1 MDMKGRRGKQAYY
14 FRGEIRWEEGSIDE
28 GDEMVED
35 SIDVL
40 GLFQKKKDYAYKN
53 CRVVQDKGEMHV
65 IGDGD
70 GRLRISAAAYKGVRP
85 NIETTEKAVYSST
98 SGYATSVVAGDRNA
112 RVVLPKRR
120 KAQSSNRIKPNYLEW
135 YDRLNKTQ
143 GVQEIFQAAGVADAI
158 AASITVIPKD
168 VSLLEWIIGHF
179 SRKTRTFL
187 FPWGVCSWD
196 TGRCSCH
203 RGATGGKSAGKAGK
217 ANTA

>member
-1 MDMKGRRGKQAYY
+1 MMWR
-14 FRGEIRWEEGSIDE
+14 SIMWW
-28 GDEMVED
+28 GW
-35 SIDVL
+35 
-40 GLFQKKKDYAYKN
+40 
-53 CRVVQDKGEMHV
+53 
-65 IGDGD
+65 GD

-120 KAQSSNRIKPNYLEW
+120 KAQSSNRIKPNYVEW

-217 ANTA
+217 ANTAWDFPLVRQGLKSAMSSLREA